1 VPLPIETLV
10 SNGSHA
16 RTPTPRSSSA
26 MFMAE
31 LENLILTAGH
41 DLDMVVPP
49 VQVDVTDD
57 DDRYVLL
64 NRREAVLGP
73 GDMMMADGA
82 GIVSSVLR
90 GPDLRTRIT
99 GQTRNVCFAAYAPK
113 GVGAATVRATWRT
126 SRRTSSLIAREARGD
141 ELSTL
146 TAA

>member
-1 VPLPIETLV
+1 
-10 SNGSHA
+10 
-16 RTPTPRSSSA
+16 

-41 DLDMVVPP
+41 DLDIVVPP

-64 NRREAVLGP
+64 NRREAVLGR

-99 GQTRNVCFAAYAPK
+99 GQTHNVCFAAYAPK
-113 GVGAATVRATWRT
+113 GVGAAAVRAHLEDIQANVK
-126 SRRTSSLIAREARGD
+126 LIAREARVD